1 MKKKLILLLVFCIN
15 ISYICFAQPADA
27 RAKKVEGI
35 QKAYL
40 TEELSLTPEETT
52 KFIPI
57 YNTYREELKNIKKEK
72 GNDEIEY
79 AEQVLTIRK
88 KYRVQF
94 KEVLGTDDRVNKIFV
109 AEKNFKKILEEELD
123 KRKRNDQE
131 KPASGG
137 T

>member
-40 TEELSLTPEETT
+40 TEELSLTPEEST

-57 YNTYREELKNIKKEK
+57 YNN
-72 GNDEIEY
+72 
-79 AEQVLTIRK
+79 
-88 KYRVQF
+88 
-94 KEVLGTDDRVNKIFV
+94 
-109 AEKNFKKILEEELD
+109 
-123 KRKRNDQE
+123 
-131 KPASGG
+131 
-137 T
+137 

>member
-1 MKKKLILLLVFCIN
+1 
-15 ISYICFAQPADA
+15 
-27 RAKKVEGI
+27 
-35 QKAYL
+35 
-40 TEELSLTPEETT
+40 ELSLTPEEST
-52 KFIPI
+52 KFFPI
-57 YNTYREELKNIKKEK
+57 YNNYREELKNIKRDK

-88 KYRVQF
+88 KYKTQF
-94 KEVLGTDDRVNKIFV
+94 KEVLGTDDRVNKIFL

>member
-1 MKKKLILLLVFCIN
+1 MKKKAILLLVFCIN
-15 ISYICFAQPADA
+15 ISYFCFGQPSDA
-27 RAKKVEGI
+27 GAKKVEEI

-40 TEELSLTPEETT
+40 TEELSLTPEEST
-52 KFIPI
+52 KFFPI
-57 YNTYREELKNIKKEK
+57 YNNYREELKNIKRDK

-88 KYRVQF
+88 KYKTQF
-94 KEVLGTDDRVNKIFV
+94 KEVLGTDDRVNKIFL

>member
-1 MKKKLILLLVFCIN
+1 MLVFCIN
-15 ISYICFAQPADA
+15 ISYFCFAQPADA
-27 RAKKVEGI
+27 GAKKVEEI

-40 TEELSLTPEETT
+40 TEELSLTPEEST
-52 KFIPI
+52 KFFPI
-57 YNTYREELKNIKKEK
+57 YNNYREELKNIKKDK

-88 KYRVQF
+88 KYRIQF

>member
-1 MKKKLILLLVFCIN
+1 MEKKVFLLLAFCIN
-15 ISYICFAQPADA
+15 IGYICFGQTPDA
-27 RAKKVEGI
+27 GAKKVEEI

-40 TEELSLTPEETT
+40 TEELSLTPEEST
-52 KFIPI
+52 KFFPI
-57 YNTYREELKNIKKEK
+57 YNSYREELKTIKKDK

-79 AEQVLTIRK
+79 AEQVLAIRK

-94 KEVLGTDDRVNKIFV
+94 KEVLGTDDRVNKIFL

-131 KPASGG
+131 KTAPVG